1 MAKKSSLFKMMST
14 ILKKKY
20 KLIGD
25 DNEIHYL
32 YPDEITSIVPCI
44 DKNEKPIIV
53 VKYIDDEF
61 DINSSIICNK
71 IDVEDYIEYYSFN

>member
-1 MAKKSSLFKMMST
+1 MIFK
-14 ILKKKY
+14 LLKKY

-44 DKNEKPIIV
+44 DKNGNPIIIIN
-53 VKYIDDEF
+53 YIDDEF

-71 IDVEDYIEYYSFN
+71 IEVEDYIEYNSFPKDDM